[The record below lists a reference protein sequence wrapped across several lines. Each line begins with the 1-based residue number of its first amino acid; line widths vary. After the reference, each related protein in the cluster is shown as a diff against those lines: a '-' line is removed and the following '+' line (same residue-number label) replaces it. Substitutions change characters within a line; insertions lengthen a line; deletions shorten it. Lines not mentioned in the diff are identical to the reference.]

1 MKARTM
7 ARIRRRTTDHPD
19 WCTRDHRCG
28 IDTHRS
34 PDIIADATGARGI
47 VTRVR
52 AGDREYAEITI
63 RIPLDNRDPIA
74 ARQVGLTLHL
84 IRRLMNAV
92 TALRPASLT
101 TGAHRPALDRRHA
114 A

>member
-7 ARIRRRTTDHPD
+7 ARIQRRTTEHPD

-34 PDIIADATGARGI
+34 PDVIADATGGRGVI
-47 VTRVR
+47 TRVR
-52 AGDREYAEITI
+52 AGERDYAEITI
-63 RIPLDNRDPIA
+63 RVRLDRRDPIA
-74 ARQVGLTLHL
+74 VRQVGLTLHL
-84 IRRLMNAV
+84 IKRLIGAV
-92 TALRPASLT
+92 AALRPDSLT
-101 TGAHRPALDRRHA
+101 SGTGRPAIGRRA

>member
-7 ARIRRRTTDHPD
+7 ARIQRRTTDHPD

-34 PDIIADATGARGI
+34 PDVIADATGARGI

-52 AGDREYAEITI
+52 AGDRDYPEITI
-63 RIPLDNRDPIA
+63 RVPLDRRDPIA
-74 ARQVGLTLHL
+74 VRQVGLTLHL
-84 IRRLMNAV
+84 IKRLMTAV
-92 TALRPASLT
+92 AAIRPESLT
-101 TGAHRPALDRRHA
+101 TGTRRPALDRRPA